1 MKTVGT
7 FEAKTHLSQ
16 LLAEVEQTGESIMIQ
31 RRGKD
36 VATLSPC
43 RPVSETERERMGRAI
58 EELRR
63 IRARQKTSTT
73 AEEIREFINEGRKW

>member
-16 LLAEVEQTGESIMIQ
+16 LLAEVERTGQGIMIQ

-36 VATLSPC
+36 VAAIVPSDVA
-43 RPVSETERERMGRAI
+43 RESERERMDEVIEGFRRLRAK
-58 EELRR
+58 
-63 IRARQKTSTT
+63 QTVSTT
-73 AEEIREFINEGRKW
+73 KEEIREFIDEGRKY